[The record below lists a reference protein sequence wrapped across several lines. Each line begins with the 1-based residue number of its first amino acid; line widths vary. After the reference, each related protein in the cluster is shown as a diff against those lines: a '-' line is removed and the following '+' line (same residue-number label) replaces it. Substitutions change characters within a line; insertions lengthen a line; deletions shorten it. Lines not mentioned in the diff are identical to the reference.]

1 MGDYYRF
8 NFLMRLLYEITMF
21 NIRFHYKTCDRNN
34 IFQDIFKP
42 SLVFIILL
50 HLREILLLSL
60 V

>member
-1 MGDYYRF
+1 
-8 NFLMRLLYEITMF
+8 MF

-42 SLVFIILL
+42 SLVFIILF